1 MVAHISLPNVIGDD
15 TPCSLSK
22 KMMTDILRNELK
34 YDGIIITDAINMG
47 AIADHYSDG
56 EASANAFAAGADM
69 ILMPTNLQEAYDG
82 IYAAYEK
89 GEITEERI
97 DESLRRI
104 IAAKLQ

>member
-1 MVAHISLPNVIGDD
+1 M
-15 TPCSLSK
+15 
-22 KMMTDILRNELK
+22 
-34 YDGIIITDAINMG
+34 
-47 AIADHYSDG
+47 IAENIHSVETRIQAACDRAGRSRSDVTL
-56 EASANAFAAGADM
+56 
-69 ILMPTNLQEAYDG
+69 ICVTKTMPVEDLQEAYDG